1 MNRRTALKSLAAVGS
16 VPLAGCAAIRGAGQ
30 SGTVLGK
37 ITVVNSSLVP
47 NRIRL
52 LVVRDETDLLD
63 RTLSLPAIDAANG
76 TPGTVIAPS
85 WPETQG
91 EYTIHAHHIEE
102 SGERESTSWEYT
114 FTQDDYDRYYG
125 DSHEDPGCLGAVV
138 TVGSLN
144 ESANPA
150 IGISP
155 TYMETPCGTPES
167 R

>member
-16 VPLAGCAAIRGAGQ
+16 VPLAGCAAIPGAGQ

-37 ITVVNSSLVP
+37 IAVINSSFES

-52 LVVRDETDLLD
+52 LVVRGETDLLD

-76 TPGTVIAPS
+76 TPGTVISPS

-91 EYTIHAHHIEE
+91 QYTIHAHHVGE

-125 DSHEDPGCLGAVV
+125 DRDEDPGCLGAVV
-138 TVGSLN
+138 TIGSLS
-144 ESANPA
+144 ESANAA

-155 TYMETPCGTPES
+155 TYMEHPCGTPES

>member
-1 MNRRTALKSLAAVGS
+1 MNRRTALKNLAAVS
-16 VPLAGCAAIRGAGQ
+16 SIPLAGCAAIRGSGQ

-52 LVVRDETDLLD
+52 LVVRGETDLLD
-63 RTLSLPAIDAANG
+63 RTLSLPAIDATNG
-76 TPGTVIAPS
+76 TPGTVITPS
-85 WPETQG
+85 WPEKQG
-91 EYTIHAHHIEE
+91 QYTIHAHHVAE

-125 DSHEDPGCLGAVV
+125 DRNEDPGCLGAVV
-138 TVGSLN
+138 TIGSFS
-144 ESANPA
+144 ESANAA

-155 TYMETPCGTPES
+155 TYMETPCGTSAS